1 MKLMKMKLILFLSL
15 AWMICNTETLR
26 CFKGFGPGV
35 LGPCHFAGDWCA
47 TFTITSAFEGSPAKD
62 VERSCLPSFL
72 CSAPNQF
79 LSFSNA
85 KLSLAEHLH
94 CCKTGGCNH
103 QDFPYPELGKPNGLK
118 CLTCTGLGPDHVCN
132 STVECVGTQDRCVD
146 VYVKHGHEVAPYAG
160 CVSSNACDLVSQLKF
175 RQDFAARFKY
185 TITPRVAGSSFCSS
199 AHITPSFTGS
209 SFCSSAQVCHY
220 QP

>member
-47 TFTITSAFEGSPAKD
+47 TFTITS
-62 VERSCLPSFL
+62 
-72 CSAPNQF
+72 
-79 LSFSNA
+79 
-85 KLSLAEHLH
+85 AEHLH